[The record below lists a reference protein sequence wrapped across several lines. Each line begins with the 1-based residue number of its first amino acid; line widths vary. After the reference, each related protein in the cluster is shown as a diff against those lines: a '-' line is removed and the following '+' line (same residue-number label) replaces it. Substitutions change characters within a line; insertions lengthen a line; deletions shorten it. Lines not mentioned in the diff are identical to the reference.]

1 VSFLSSL
8 PTFPLVLTKVFYYKL
23 LKLYERITSDT
34 QDADYVPADL
44 VHHFLLAICTH
55 PGVGICFKDRGWYPR
70 EAEGDSDLTGPKD
83 DPDAANQKGGKMY
96 NKILANIL
104 KTLKVNEDA
113 RQQELA
119 LKIMSAC
126 PELVAGYWAGAAL
139 TLEPRLSSKWITN
152 VSFFGV
158 IISLPVPTPCLF
170 LPNTHQ
176 YNPTPPP
183 LPTILEN
190 TLPSSI
196 NTKSHFS
203 KGLQSPSGLVQH
215 CTASALAKC
224 LQKYEIVLRVFEEA
238 HEALE
243 EDPEEGQWVRRRKE
257 MEREVRR
264 RVPEMGVVV
273 GFAQQGKG
281 KGNEVRGALLAESA
295 QRLLWM
301 YHRCLPSVV
310 AEARFDVGKLLLNFS
325 VRSGDEKEDGM
336 KVEGEEGNDGDEEPR
351 AAVRL
356 HRVQQL
362 HVLKI
367 LKESDQFVWAG
378 KAGTHSSPT
387 LLTFLAH
394 PN

>member
-1 VSFLSSL
+1 
-8 PTFPLVLTKVFYYKL
+8 
-23 LKLYERITSDT
+23 
-34 QDADYVPADL
+34 
-44 VHHFLLAICTH
+44 
-55 PGVGICFKDRGWYPR
+55 
-70 EAEGDSDLTGPKD
+70 
-83 DPDAANQKGGKMY
+83 MY

-152 VSFFGV
+152 VAFFGV
-158 IISLPVPTPCLF
+158 VISLPVPTSCLF

-190 TLPSSI
+190 ILPSSI

-215 CTASALAKC
+215 CTALTLAKC
-224 LQKYEIVLRVFEEA
+224 LQKYESLLRVFEEA

-243 EDPEEGQWVRRRKE
+243 EDPEEGQWVRRRRE

-264 RVPEMGVVV
+264 RVPEVGVVV

-325 VRSGDEKEDGM
+325 VRSSDEKVEMEKEDGM
-336 KVEGEEGNDGDEEPR
+336 EVEAEEGKDEDEEPR
-351 AAVRL
+351 AAARL

-378 KAGTHSSPT
+378 KAGTHSSPRFSLS
-387 LLTFLAH
+387 LLILIGHLRFRTSHKSLHPPQIPHYPHNPSPAQRTFLPPTAPPLTKH
-394 PN
+394 PLPIRHF

>member
-1 VSFLSSL
+1 M
-8 PTFPLVLTKVFYYKL
+8 T
-23 LKLYERITSDT
+23 
-34 QDADYVPADL
+34 
-44 VHHFLLAICTH
+44 
-55 PGVGICFKDRGWYPR
+55 
-70 EAEGDSDLTGPKD
+70 
-83 DPDAANQKGGKMY
+83 
-96 NKILANIL
+96 
-104 KTLKVNEDA
+104 
-113 RQQELA
+113 
-119 LKIMSAC
+119 AC

-152 VSFFGV
+152 VAFFGV
-158 IISLPVPTPCLF
+158 VISLPVPSSCLF

-183 LPTILEN
+183 LSTILDN
-190 TLPSSI
+190 TFPSSI

-203 KGLQSPSGLVQH
+203 KGLQSPLGLVQH
-215 CTASALAKC
+215 CTALALAKC
-224 LQKYEIVLRVFEEA
+224 LQKYESVLRVFEEA

-243 EDPEEGQWVRRRKE
+243 EDSEEGQWVRRRKE

-264 RVPEMGVVV
+264 RVPEVGVVV

-281 KGNEVRGALLAESA
+281 KGNEVRGVLLAESA

-310 AEARFDVGKLLLNFS
+310 AEARFDVGKLLSNFS
-325 VRSGDEKEDGM
+325 VRSSDGKEEMEKEDGIE
-336 KVEGEEGNDGDEEPR
+336 VEGEEGKDEDEETG

-367 LKESDQFVWAG
+367 LKESDQFVWAS
-378 KAGTHSSPT
+378 KAGTHSSPPSSLSLHVLINPQVLHLTQTSTSSSNPLLPSQPPSSATQFPPSYSTSSHKASFSNPT
-387 LLTFLAH
+387 LPNLPSGFLAYH
-394 PN
+394 THAGRQVLSRPTVRL

>member
-1 VSFLSSL
+1 
-8 PTFPLVLTKVFYYKL
+8 
-23 LKLYERITSDT
+23 
-34 QDADYVPADL
+34 
-44 VHHFLLAICTH
+44 
-55 PGVGICFKDRGWYPR
+55 
-70 EAEGDSDLTGPKD
+70 
-83 DPDAANQKGGKMY
+83 MY

-104 KTLKVNEDA
+104 KTLKVNGDA

-152 VSFFGV
+152 VAFFGV
-158 IISLPVPTPCLF
+158 VISLPVPTSCLF

-183 LPTILEN
+183 LSTILEN
-190 TLPSSI
+190 ILPSSI

-215 CTASALAKC
+215 CTALALAKC
-224 LQKYEIVLRVFEEA
+224 LQKYESVLRVFEEA

-243 EDPEEGQWVRRRKE
+243 EDPEEGQWVRRRRE

-264 RVPEMGVVV
+264 RVPEVKVVV
-273 GFAQQGKG
+273 GFAQQEKG

-325 VRSGDEKEDGM
+325 VRSSDEKSEKEDVM
-336 KVEGEEGNDGDEEPR
+336 EVEGEEGKDEDEDEELG
-351 AAVRL
+351 AATRL

-378 KAGTHSSPT
+378 KAGTHSSPPFSLSLHILT
-387 LLTFLAH
+387 NHLRFRTSHKPLHPPQIPRYPSNSPPAHRTFLPPTVPPLTKH
-394 PN
+394 PFPIRHF